1 MPARASHLPTNSE
14 RDALQRLRASG
25 EMTLKAIGPTSHRT
39 VLKMIAK
46 GWVEPGSD
54 SRTYRITLDGDAALR
69 AKMPL
74 R

>member
-1 MPARASHLPTNSE
+1 
-14 RDALQRLRASG
+14 
-25 EMTLKAIGPTSHRT
+25 MTLKAIGPTSHRT